1 MGIKQKIIR
10 FFTYRQRT
18 ENALFELECKLDKLS
33 TEIKS
38 IQTKDNTDVL
48 VKLGELTEEVKAI
61 NQYVYNDLK
70 KLANKANT
78 AKRTSSFGGN
88 N

>member
-1 MGIKQKIIR
+1 MGIKRKIIR

-33 TEIKS
+33 IEIKC
-38 IQTKDNTDVL
+38 IQIKDNTDVL

-70 KLANKANT
+70 KLANKPNT